1 MTVVTI
7 TEHAPAK
14 INLYLDVL
22 GKREDGFHEIETL
35 MQTVSLEDELILSY
49 TPCNVGGTD
58 EECEVALKI
67 EGNDDLSCGEEN
79 LVIRAVREYEKHRP
93 LPGRLDIIL
102 KKRIPTEAGLGGGS
116 ADAAAALRALNQLV
130 SEPLDE
136 ALLLKIA
143 ASLGSDVPFCLR
155 GGAQICRGRGEL
167 LSDAA
172 TIEGLHLVVVNSG
185 ERVST
190 PKAYS
195 ALDTVFGDFTSVPG
209 RMEVNTVC
217 SHLKTGRYDLFN
229 IFEDVILPLCPLAK
243 EAKEKLLSLGAKSAL
258 MSGSGPTVFG
268 IFDDENEAKNACD
281 ELSALGYSSFV
292 AKSI

>member
-1 MTVVTI
+1 MAVLTI
-7 TEHAPAK
+7 TENASAK

-22 GKREDGFHEIETL
+22 GIRDDGFHEIETL
-35 MQTVSLEDELILSY
+35 MQSISLSDELIFTYREEENPADRL
-49 TPCNVGGTD
+49 NVSLT
-58 EECEVALKI
+58 V
-67 EGNDDLSCGEEN
+67 EGNDTLVCDDRN
-79 LVIRAVREYEKHRP
+79 LVIRAIREYEKHRP
-93 LPGRLDIIL
+93 MRGNLDVVL

-116 ADAAAALRALNQLV
+116 ADAAATLRALNRI
-130 SEPLDE
+130 SDEPLDDS
-136 ALLLKIA
+136 ALYSIA
-143 ASLGSDVPFCLR
+143 CALGSDVPFCLY
-155 GGAQICRGRGEL
+155 GGARICRGRGEL
-167 LSDAA
+167 LSD
-172 TIEGLHLVVVNSG
+172 IDSLSGLHLALVNSG

-217 SHLKTGRYDLFN
+217 SHLKMGRYDLFN

-243 EAKEKLLSLGAKSAL
+243 EAKEKLLSLGAKAAL